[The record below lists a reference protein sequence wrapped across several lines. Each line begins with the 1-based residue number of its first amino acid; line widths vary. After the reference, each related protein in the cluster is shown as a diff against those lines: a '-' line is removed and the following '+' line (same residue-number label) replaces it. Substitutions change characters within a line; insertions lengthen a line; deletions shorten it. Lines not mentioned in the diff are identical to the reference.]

1 MEAKVFNI
9 DLEDFR
15 TNGAKVFTTR
25 PRGIEVR
32 EESKIDT
39 IEPKY
44 EKITITIPQDISSIN
59 PSFLEEFFENV
70 VIKLGEKGFYQKF
83 SFINEGRYK
92 IESDL
97 TEAVE
102 RILREENALT

>member
-1 MEAKVFNI
+1 METKVYNI
-9 DLEDFR
+9 DLENFR

-32 EESKIDT
+32 KKSNIDT
-39 IEPKY
+39 IEPMY
-44 EKITITIPQDISSIN
+44 DKITITIPQDISSIN

-70 VIKLGEKGFYQKF
+70 VMKLGEEGFYQKF

-102 RILREENALT
+102 RILREENALA